1 MNGLHGYL
9 YSKEKLQKEACK
21 RRDRELIT
29 KEVLQIKKAKNCAHT
44 KQAMTYLAWSTG
56 PCQAL
61 VRKNNTLFVLYRC
74 FTNVLRNIFAKR
86 VYDTKKRGDVHAA
99 CKNVSQTG

>member
-1 MNGLHGYL
+1 MQDNNEWFTWLFIL
-9 YSKEKLQKEACK
+9 KEKLQKEACK

-56 PCQAL
+56 PWQAQIFMERSL
-61 VRKNNTLFVLYRC
+61 RKSR
-74 FTNVLRNIFAKR
+74 
-86 VYDTKKRGDVHAA
+86 
-99 CKNVSQTG
+99 